1 MHRPQIIQSKLLLSH
16 LRTLEPSLSRRLK
29 LASRAERA
37 AFPMPRE
44 LAAPRARTTE
54 GTRAPVRRAG
64 QREGGELMLLPALWI
79 SSALLP
85 LPGSLSC
92 SPSTSRAAV
101 LVHVPPA
108 LDWGGGTGAKA
119 RSPTSYPVQRSKAS
133 RKPNPA
139 HQPLPRRAARKAA
152 GEALPLLPRA
162 GTFPFLPS
170 PSSLSLSLGKSPSSG
185 FNLKRAGEA
194 KSTSES
200 TLPIRL
206 ITTVTGRRPWRAID
220 HHARPCPL
228 RALALRGRATSGP
241 ERDVS

>member
-1 MHRPQIIQSKLLLSH
+1 
-16 LRTLEPSLSRRLK
+16 
-29 LASRAERA
+29 
-37 AFPMPRE
+37 
-44 LAAPRARTTE
+44 
-54 GTRAPVRRAG
+54 
-64 QREGGELMLLPALWI
+64 MLLPALWI

-101 LVHVPPA
+101 LVHVPPP

-119 RSPTSYPVQRSKAS
+119 RSPTGYPVQRSKAS

-139 HQPLPRRAARKAA
+139 RQCHCHAAQREKPRGRLCHCCRAQ
-152 GEALPLLPRA
+152 GHSPSCLLLP
-162 GTFPFLPS
+162 PFRFLWV
-170 PSSLSLSLGKSPSSG
+170 KSPSSG